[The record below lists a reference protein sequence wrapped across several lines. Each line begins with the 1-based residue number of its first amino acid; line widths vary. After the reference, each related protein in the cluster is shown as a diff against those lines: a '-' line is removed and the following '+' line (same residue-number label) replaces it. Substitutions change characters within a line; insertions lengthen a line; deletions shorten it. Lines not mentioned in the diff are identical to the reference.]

1 MKRVLPPAQSAPSEI
16 LDAVGVRYEILT
28 MRHNRP
34 AQGRFVTSRLGTK
47 SQTVVPK
54 EVREALGV
62 GPGDQ
67 VGYTILSGRVILTAI
82 RGPAA
87 EDDPLA
93 CFDEWA
99 SEADTKGYAA
109 L

>member
-1 MKRVLPPAQSAPSEI
+1 MRSEI
-16 LDAVGVRYEILT
+16 LDAVGVRYEIHT
-28 MRHNRP
+28 MRHDRRVER
-34 AQGRFVTSRLGTK
+34 RFVTSRLGTK

-67 VGYTILSGRVILTAI
+67 VGYTIQNGRVILTAI
-82 RGPAA
+82 TGPAA
-87 EDDPLA
+87 KDDPFA

-99 SEADTKGYAA
+99 SEADMEGYAS

>member
-1 MKRVLPPAQSAPSEI
+1 
-16 LDAVGVRYEILT
+16 
-28 MRHNRP
+28 MRQDRP
-34 AQGRFVTSRLGTK
+34 TKGRFVTSRLGTK

-67 VGYTILSGRVILTAI
+67 VGYTIHNGRVILTAI
-82 RGPAA
+82 RRPAA
-87 EDDPLA
+87 EDDLFA

-99 SEADTKGYAA
+99 SEADTEGYAS

>member
-1 MKRVLPPAQSAPSEI
+1 MSTEHAAAFI
-16 LDAVGVRYEILT
+16 I
-28 MRHNRP
+28 
-34 AQGRFVTSRLGTK
+34 SRLGVR

-67 VGYTILSGRVILTAI
+67 IGYSIRNGRVTLSAVK
-82 RGPAA
+82 GPQPQ
-87 EDDPLA
+87 DDPFA
-93 CFDEWA
+93 CFEEWA
-99 SEADTKGYAA
+99 SEADSEGYGS

>member
-1 MKRVLPPAQSAPSEI
+1 
-16 LDAVGVRYEILT
+16 
-28 MRHNRP
+28 MRERRP
-34 AQGRFVTSRLGTK
+34 NESRFATSRLGVK
-47 SQTVVPK
+47 GQTVVPK

-67 VGYTILSGRVILTAI
+67 IGYSIRNGRVILTAI
-82 RGPAA
+82 ERPLAR
-87 EDDPLA
+87 DDPFA

-99 SEADTKGYAA
+99 SDADTEGYAS

>member
-1 MKRVLPPAQSAPSEI
+1 V
-16 LDAVGVRYEILT
+16 
-28 MRHNRP
+28 
-34 AQGRFVTSRLGTK
+34 K

-54 EVREALGV
+54 EVREALAV

-67 VGYTILSGRVILTAI
+67 IGYTIQNGRVILTAI
-82 RGPAA
+82 RRPLTQ
-87 EDDPLA
+87 DDPFA

-99 SEADTKGYAA
+99 SEADTEGYAS